1 MPAEIY
7 IRQIGQRDHSIAGR
21 CIDAALLLLTL
32 VLVISDTMTR
42 SYFSI
47 IFLGDSSYGEFL
59 AVNFGI
65 ILLFAGIAAFQGD
78 LFILIIF
85 LATAT
90 FFLCYY
96 LYFIVSADRPL
107 NFNSLGS
114 YYGVLAII
122 VFYVLA
128 RHKLLPLT
136 MRIIFL
142 VYARTWPL
150 MRYYRRPG
158 YSDCRF
164 RLLPK
169 RPWSTLRIR
178 TARTEFSCYKLRP
191 FTLRRIPF
199 QNYKSGFKSATS

>member
-1 MPAEIY
+1 MTTVSSA
-7 IRQIGQRDHSIAGR
+7 S
-21 CIDAALLLLTL
+21 CIDAGLLLLTL
-32 VLVISDTMTR
+32 VLVVSDTMTR

-47 IFLGDSSYGEFL
+47 IFLGNSSYGEFL

-142 VYARTWPL
+142 VYAWYL
-150 MRYYRRPG
+150 AAYAILSQAG
-158 YSDCRF
+158 
-164 RLLPK
+164 LLGLQVSFASQK
-169 RPWSTLRIR
+169 AMVDIADTDRENRVFMLQAAAI
-178 TARTEFSCYKLRP
+178 
-191 FTLRRIPF
+191 
-199 QNYKSGFKSATS
+199 